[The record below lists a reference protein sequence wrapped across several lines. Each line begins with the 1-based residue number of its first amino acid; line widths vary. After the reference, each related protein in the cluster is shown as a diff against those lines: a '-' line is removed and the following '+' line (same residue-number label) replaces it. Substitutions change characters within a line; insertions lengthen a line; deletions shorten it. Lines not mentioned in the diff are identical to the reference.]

1 MMAFIYFLGVC
12 LIIAPIIAI
21 LVFFSKKHEEKIEKQ
36 RQAEIR
42 VKEMAKR
49 EEEYKKE
56 VQEREA
62 ERKAFEEKRAQERAA
77 EEERLK
83 ALEEKKTVESEIFDK
98 ELSEIPRAE
107 IVLSEKKLNNLL
119 VLEMDEIKTTKPRKN
134 AKRSSYG
141 RFTVIDIET
150 TGLKIQSEIIE
161 LSAIKYYDFQPMSAF
176 STLIKPSKAI
186 PEQATYVNG
195 ITDDMVKNSPS
206 IKQVL
211 PAFIEFLGK
220 DALLGHNIEF
230 DLKFLYKYGFNCFE
244 PKRKFY
250 DTLEMARQKLTKIDI
265 YDFDSDEGDVKD
277 FKLDTLCEHY
287 EIFRSTSHQSLSDC
301 YATGKLFIALLREYD
316 LLYDFEI

>member
-1 MMAFIYFLGVC
+1 MGLIQLIGFFLVAIPVI
-12 LIIAPIIAI
+12 LIVSFVYYVIDG
-21 LVFFSKKHEEKIEKQ
+21 KIK
-36 RQAEIR
+36 
-42 VKEMAKR
+42 
-49 EEEYKKE
+49 YKKQ
-56 VQEREA
+56 QEEQARLEQEREAKREA
-62 ERKAFEEKRAQERAA
+62 ERKAFEEKRVRERAA
-77 EEERLK
+77 EEKRLK
-83 ALEEKKTVESEIFDK
+83 ALEEKKAVESERFEK
-98 ELSEIPRAE
+98 ELSEIPKYE

-119 VLEMDEIKTTKPRKN
+119 VLEMDEIKITKPRKN

-141 RFTVIDIET
+141 KFTVIDIET

-161 LSAIKYYDFQPMSAF
+161 LSAIKYYDFQPVSVF
-176 STLIKPSKAI
+176 STLVKPSKAI
-186 PEQATYVNG
+186 PEQATYING
-195 ITDDMVKNSPS
+195 ITDDMVKGSPS

-265 YDFDSDEGDVKD
+265 YDIDSDNGDVED
-277 FKLDTLCEHY
+277 YKLDTLCEHY
-287 EIFRSTSHQSLSDC
+287 EIFRSTSHRSLSDC

-316 LLYDFEI
+316 LLYDF